1 MVWSGFGAPS
11 AAAAES
17 SWHLPLR
24 CQASTRI
31 SPVHYWSLLPMVLKF
46 WLTPF
51 SFLAAVLNT
60 GNYPN
65 WDSFPGNFSC
75 WKPKIA
81 LFGCHM
87 GPITHQLTRKPVG
100 SNMALTWR
108 CAICEPR
115 GFSLL
120 AFACWH
126 LNFLSIIAQE
136 SYFHCAIETKLSHRK
151 YHKKHKNCTF
161 LMVQHD
167 YPDLRFCCG
176 FYFSLFFFFQNWVLT
191 LKHFFDKVTK
201 LCQIFEICHGTSLFT
216 RTSCKWCSPYFF
228 KNAACLSI
236 SKYYSVSCG
245 FVLFLSLLLSWALL
259 QYPAGSW
266 LTALAPVLG
275 TPRDAPA

>member
-1 MVWSGFGAPS
+1 MVWDGLFSAPS
-11 AAAAES
+11 TAAAEG
-17 SWHLPLR
+17 SWCPLLQ
-24 CQASTRI
+24 CQARTRI
-31 SPVHYWSLLPMVLKF
+31 SPSAHTGPCCPQLSSSGLLLSL
-46 WLTPF
+46 
-51 SFLAAVLNT
+51 FLAVVLNI

-100 SNMALTWR
+100 SNVALTWR

-176 FYFSLFFFFQNWVLT
+176 FYFSLFFQNWVLT
-191 LKHFFDKVTK
+191 LKLFFDKVTK

-216 RTSCKWCSPYFF
+216 RTSCKWCSPYFL
-228 KNAACLSI
+228 KNATCISI
-236 SKYYSVSCG
+236 SKYYSTSCG
-245 FVLFLSLLLSWALL
+245 FVLF
-259 QYPAGSW
+259 
-266 LTALAPVLG
+266 
-275 TPRDAPA
+275 

>member
-1 MVWSGFGAPS
+1 MVWDGLFSAPS
-11 AAAAES
+11 TAAAEG
-17 SWHLPLR
+17 SWCLLLQ
-24 CQASTRI
+24 CQARTRI
-31 SPVHYWSLLPMVLKF
+31 SPSAHTGPCCPRLSSSGLLLSL
-46 WLTPF
+46 
-51 SFLAAVLNT
+51 FLAVVLNI

-100 SNMALTWR
+100 SNVALTWR

-176 FYFSLFFFFQNWVLT
+176 FYFSLFFSELSS
-191 LKHFFDKVTK
+191 HF
-201 LCQIFEICHGTSLFT
+201 E
-216 RTSCKWCSPYFF
+216 
-228 KNAACLSI
+228 A
-236 SKYYSVSCG
+236 
-245 FVLFLSLLLSWALL
+245 FLW
-259 QYPAGSW
+259 
-266 LTALAPVLG
+266 
-275 TPRDAPA
+275 